1 MKKWNIF
8 KYDLKKLKI
17 MVWFF
22 FGFFRNFGPDY
33 LLSLNNFYNC
43 TSRMGKHFSR
53 TYLLVERL
61 IEVVVLFTSPVIWP
75 PGLPLEGSPC
85 QLLHLFTG

>member
-1 MKKWNIF
+1 
-8 KYDLKKLKI
+8 

-22 FGFFRNFGPDY
+22 VFDFSFFRNFGPDHP
-33 LLSLNNFYNC
+33 LSLNNFHNSI
-43 TSRMGKHFSR
+43 SRMGKHFGR

-75 PGLPLEGSPC
+75 PGLPLEGSP
-85 QLLHLFTG
+85 G